1 VNNFK
6 VWLKTSTKLSDKS
19 ISNYVHAMNVNNSDL
34 AERNMVQ
41 FSLTEMKDLDELKDL
56 MKQYFL
62 IKEIK
67 QKDKKGN
74 GMYSAAFKK
83 YISFYRSRTRLQNM
97 KNLKT
102 EKEGIIILRDLVE
115 GFLVPTEE
123 QKMFLYDLCN
133 IDYKKYYKS
142 IDGIIIHTKDFDS
155 IKSKKDFLFVEVKT
169 TNAKT
174 VKKLPYNVF
183 FGFTKNEEDLFKKV
197 ENYRLCIVHVG
208 MKEHV
213 LLTYDEYVPL
223 IQTKRIQY
231 QINFKS
237 KE

>member
-1 VNNFK
+1 MNNFK

-19 ISNYVHAMNVNNSDL
+19 ISNYVYAMNVNNSDL
-34 AERNMVQ
+34 AERNMVLL
-41 FSLTEMKDLDELKDL
+41 SLIEIKELDELKDL
-56 MKQYFL
+56 MKQYFS

-67 QKDKKGN
+67 QKDKKGK

-83 YISFYRSRTRLQNM
+83 YISFYRSKTRLQNM

-115 GFLVPTEE
+115 GFMVPTKE

-133 IDYKKYYKS
+133 IDYKKYFNS
-142 IDGIIIHTKDFDS
+142 IDGIIIHTNDFDS
-155 IKSKKDFLFVEVKT
+155 VKIKKDFLFVEVKT
-169 TNAKT
+169 TNSKT

-183 FGFTKNEEDLFKKV
+183 FGFTKNEEDLFKKI

-208 MKEHV
+208 MKEYK
-213 LLTYDEYVPL
+213 LLTFNEYESL

-231 QINFKS
+231 QVNFKS
-237 KE
+237 K